1 MNLSTVQ
8 TVFLLYSSLSFL
20 SAILIGALFWNR
32 RDYSASLWLW
42 GCLLTSIAT
51 AVTVFRGEI
60 PLTIS
65 YSLMVS
71 LEVLSILL
79 FSESLKQLSKTT
91 SKTKFNKLILI
102 IPAALFTLIEIE
114 GSTRG
119 GIVTPLIS
127 ATTTLFFAV
136 ANVFCLYQAI
146 HIGRKFTN
154 RFFFRFLA
162 VAFGIMSCLY
172 LFRIISVAVGYGGYT
187 FDTKILNIITWFFL
201 ALFGSIRNLAYI
213 VLRLHLGFSERTYLN
228 TMNLKLSSDLEE
240 RNNLILSLERL
251 NKSASI
257 NALASTIA
265 HEINQP
271 LGACKLNAQFI
282 QMKLDSDPGNTSLLK
297 EVINNIL
304 SDIERT
310 ATIIKNLASFKHST
324 GTAVSTINLLD
335 SINEVA
341 EISKSKLRNL
351 KINLDIDCPPDLL
364 IKINLGEWQ
373 QVLINLFNNAIE
385 AIDQLGAKERKI
397 NISASGHGGNI
408 EITIQ
413 DGGPGIPAGQESKI
427 FDLMVTN
434 KESGSGIGLWLTKN
448 IINRNGG
455 DIAASNKVGGGAC
468 FTIKLPNI

>member
-79 FSESLKQLSKTT
+79 FSESLKQLSKTA

-172 LFRIISVAVGYGGYT
+172 LFRIINVAVGYGGYT

-240 RNNLILSLERL
+240 RNNLILSL
-251 NKSASI
+251 
-257 NALASTIA
+257 
-265 HEINQP
+265 
-271 LGACKLNAQFI
+271 
-282 QMKLDSDPGNTSLLK
+282 
-297 EVINNIL
+297 
-304 SDIERT
+304 
-310 ATIIKNLASFKHST
+310 
-324 GTAVSTINLLD
+324 
-335 SINEVA
+335 
-341 EISKSKLRNL
+341 
-351 KINLDIDCPPDLL
+351 
-364 IKINLGEWQ
+364 
-373 QVLINLFNNAIE
+373 
-385 AIDQLGAKERKI
+385 
-397 NISASGHGGNI
+397 
-408 EITIQ
+408 
-413 DGGPGIPAGQESKI
+413 
-427 FDLMVTN
+427 
-434 KESGSGIGLWLTKN
+434 
-448 IINRNGG
+448 
-455 DIAASNKVGGGAC
+455 
-468 FTIKLPNI
+468 